1 MIVLRMHVQL
11 RLNASSSLKDKRMVL
26 RSVRDR
32 LRNRFN
38 VAVAE
43 VGAQDEWRLIEL
55 GIVSVG
61 SDGKVVDAELSAIT
75 RFLDSDVRFEMVER
89 DVEVHEAGGEI
100 AM

>member
-1 MIVLRMHVQL
+1 MVVLRMYVQL
-11 RLNASSSLKDKRMVL
+11 RLAAATSLKDKRMVL

-43 VGAQDEWRLIEL
+43 VGSQDEWRVIEL

-75 RFLDSDVRFEMVER
+75 RFLDSDARFEMIER
-89 DVEVHEAGGEI
+89 DVEFH
-100 AM
+100 

>member
-1 MIVLRMHVQL
+1 MVVLRMYVQL
-11 RLNASSSLKDKRMVL
+11 RLAASSSLKEKRMVL

-43 VGAQDEWRLIEL
+43 VGSQDEWRVIEL
-55 GIVSVG
+55 GNVSVG

-75 RFLDSDVRFEMVER
+75 RFLDSDSRFEMVER
-89 DVEVHEAGGEI
+89 DVELH
-100 AM
+100 

>member
-1 MIVLRMHVQL
+1 MVVLRLEVHL
-11 RLNASSSLKDKRMVL
+11 RLHEAASLKEKRLVL

-43 VGAQDEWRLIEL
+43 TGAQDEHRQIEL

-61 SDGKVVDAELSAIT
+61 SDRRVVDSELSAIT
-75 RFLDSDVRFEMVER
+75 RFLDSDVRFEMIERHVEF
-89 DVEVHEAGGEI
+89 H
-100 AM
+100 

>member
-1 MIVLRMHVQL
+1 MVVLRMYVQL
-11 RLNASSSLKDKRMVL
+11 RLAAATSLKDKRMVL

-43 VGAQDEWRLIEL
+43 VGSQDEWRVIEL

-75 RFLDSDVRFEMVER
+75 RFLDSDARFEMVER
-89 DVEVHEAGGEI
+89 DVEFH
-100 AM
+100 

>member
-1 MIVLRMHVQL
+1 MVVLRMYVQL
-11 RLNASSSLKDKRMVL
+11 RLNAASSLKDKRMVL

-43 VGAQDEWRLIEL
+43 VGAQDEWRVIEL

-75 RFLDSDVRFEMVER
+75 RFLDSDARFEMVER
-89 DVEVHEAGGEI
+89 DVEFH
-100 AM
+100 

>member
-1 MIVLRMHVQL
+1 MVVLRLEVHL
-11 RLNASSSLKDKRMVL
+11 RLYEAASLKDKRLVL

-43 VGAQDEWRLIEL
+43 VGAQDQWRQIEL
-55 GIVSVG
+55 GIVGVG
-61 SDGKVVDAELSAIT
+61 SDRGVVDAELDAIT

-89 DVEVHEAGGEI
+89 HVEYH
-100 AM
+100 

>member
-11 RLNASSSLKDKRMVL
+11 RLNAAGSLKEKRMVL

-43 VGAQDEWRLIEL
+43 VGAQDEWRMIEL

-61 SDGKVVDAELSAIT
+61 SDVRVVDSELASIT
-75 RFLDSDVRFEMVER
+75 RFLDSDARFEMVER
-89 DVEVHEAGGEI
+89 AVEYH
-100 AM
+100 

>member
-1 MIVLRMHVQL
+1 MFVRL
-11 RLNASSSLKDKRMVL
+11 RLEAASSLKDKRAVR

-32 LRNRFN
+32 LRSRFN

-43 VGAQDEWRLIEL
+43 VGAQDEWRTLEL

-61 SDGKVVDAELSAIT
+61 SDRSVVDGELEAIT

-89 DVEVHEAGGEI
+89 DVEYH
-100 AM
+100 

>member
-11 RLNASSSLKDKRMVL
+11 RLNASASLKDKRMVL

-43 VGAQDEWRLIEL
+43 VGSQDEWRAIEL

-61 SDGKVVDAELSAIT
+61 SDVRVVDSELAAIT
-75 RFLDSDVRFEMVER
+75 RFLDSDSRLEMVER
-89 DVEVHEAGGEI
+89 DVEYH
-100 AM
+100 

>member
-1 MIVLRMHVQL
+1 MVVLRMYVQL
-11 RLNASSSLKDKRMVL
+11 RLAAATSLKDKRMVL

-43 VGAQDEWRLIEL
+43 VGSQDEWRVIEL

-61 SDGKVVDAELSAIT
+61 SDGKIVDAELSAIT
-75 RFLDSDVRFEMVER
+75 RFLDSDARFEMIER
-89 DVEVHEAGGEI
+89 DVEFH
-100 AM
+100 

>member
-1 MIVLRMHVQL
+1 MVVLRMRVQL
-11 RLNASSSLKDKRMVL
+11 RLNSSSSLKDKRMVL

-43 VGAQDEWRLIEL
+43 VGAQDEWRVAEL

-61 SDGKVVDAELSAIT
+61 SDAKIVDAELQAIT
-75 RFLDSDVRFEMVER
+75 RFLDHDVRFEMVER
-89 DVEVHEAGGEI
+89 DVEYH
-100 AM
+100 

>member
-1 MIVLRMHVQL
+1 MVVLRMYVQL
-11 RLNASSSLKDKRMVL
+11 RLAAATSLKDKRMVL

-43 VGAQDEWRLIEL
+43 VGSQDEWRVIEL

-89 DVEVHEAGGEI
+89 DVEFH
-100 AM
+100 